1 MILIQNSDPM
11 FELLPFSLP
20 NIDFVIGGKKFS
32 LSGKDYVMRI
42 KAGGKEVCLSGF
54 MGLDVPPPMGP
65 IWILGDV
72 FM

>member
-1 MILIQNSDPM
+1 MINCADIPN
-11 FELLPFSLP
+11 LPTISFT
-20 NIDFVIGGKKFS
+20 IGGAEYKLKGS
-32 LSGKDYVMRI
+32 DYVMQI
-42 KAGGKEVCLSGF
+42 KQFGKTVCLSGF